1 MGTVVLSFI
10 KLSQIMIGCGCL
22 FKDNRFKGIT
32 KGDLR
37 KDLIAGITVGVVAI
51 PLGMAFAIASGVN
64 PEYGIYTTII
74 AGLIVALIG
83 GSHFQI
89 AGPTGAF
96 IPILLAIVLQ
106 YGYED
111 LLIAG
116 MLAGVMLI
124 IMSIFK
130 FGSLITY
137 IPRSVTIGFTSGIA
151 VIIFTGQL
159 ENFLGL
165 ENLEKKQY
173 FHENMLEI
181 IKNIGTT
188 NIYSII
194 IAIMGLFIIIFLPKL
209 APRAPVLLVALV
221 VPAILSVFIFPDKMA
236 TIGTAFGGIPQS
248 FPGLHFPE
256 VTIDKLLYLWGPA
269 FAIAM
274 LGGIESLLSAVVA
287 DGMTGKRHQSNK
299 ELFGQGVANIVTPF
313 FGGIPATGAIAR
325 TATNIKSGAVSPFS
339 GVFQSAFVLL
349 TLVLFA
355 PYASHIPLASMAPIL
370 MVVAFNMSEYK
381 TFGSILKLRTS
392 DSLVLVTTFLLT
404 VFVNLT
410 VAVPVGLLLA
420 MVSFIGRISQVLEVE
435 NITPNQYV
443 DDTSGDNIDDHVCPK
458 IASFTIRGPLFFGAA
473 DRFESTLSQ
482 SIHKRPVVL
491 ILKMRHVSMIDVT
504 GVSNLTTL
512 VKKFLKHNGTVM
524 VTELNETSLNMLK
537 KSGLY
542 DTIGKENVFSDTT
555 DAFNRALDLI
565 NTKKCP
571 YCSKGKEPNCRMFK
585 KLVPQQ
591 EKS

>member
-1 MGTVVLSFI
+1 M
-10 KLSQIMIGCGCL
+10 
-22 FKDNRFKGIT
+22 FKDDRFKRLT
-32 KGDLR
+32 VSDLR

-51 PLGMAFAIASGVN
+51 PLGMAFAIASGVS

-74 AGLIVALIG
+74 AGLIVALFG

-124 IMSIFK
+124 LMSIFK

-151 VIIFTGQL
+151 VIIFSGQL

-165 ENLEKKQY
+165 QNIEKKQY
-173 FHENMLEI
+173 FHENMLEL
-181 IKNIGTT
+181 IKNISTI
-188 NIYSII
+188 NFNSVII
-194 IAIMGLFIIIFLPKL
+194 GLLGLLIILLVPKFF
-209 APRAPVLLVALV
+209 PRVPVLLVALII
-221 VPAILSVFIFPDKMA
+221 PAIVSFLFFQGKVA
-236 TIGTAFGGIPQS
+236 TIGSAFGGISSSLPS
-248 FPGLHFPE
+248 FTFPE
-256 VTIDKLLYLWGPA
+256 ISFDKLLYLWQPA

-287 DGMTGKRHQSNK
+287 DGMTGKQHKSNR
-299 ELFGQGVANIVTPF
+299 ELFGQGLANIITPF

-325 TATNIKSGAVSPFS
+325 TATNIKSGAISPFS
-339 GVFQSAFVLL
+339 GIFQSIFVLT
-349 TLVLFA
+349 TLLLLA

-381 TFGSILKLRTS
+381 SFGSIVKLRTS

-410 VAVPVGLLLA
+410 IAVPIGLLLA
-420 MVSFIGRISQVLEVE
+420 MVSFVRRISNVLRVQDIMPVRFTDGE
-435 NITPNQYV
+435 NIV
-443 DDTSGDNIDDHVCPK
+443 KDDRMEYNCAK
-458 IASFTIRGPLFFGAA
+458 IASFTIHGPLFFGAA

-482 SIHKRPVVL
+482 SIHKRPTVL
-491 ILKMRHVSMIDVT
+491 ILKMRHVSLIDVT
-504 GVSNLTTL
+504 GEANLATF
-512 VKKFLKHNGTVM
+512 VKKFIKKKGTVLI
-524 VTELNETSLNMLK
+524 TELDKEPLEMLK
-537 KSGLY
+537 RSGLY
-542 DTIGKENVFSDTT
+542 DVIGSQNFFDDTT
-555 DAFNRALDLI
+555 DAINYALEVID
-565 NTKKCP
+565 TKKCP
-571 YCSKGKEPNCRMFK
+571 YCNKGPNEGCRVFK
-585 KLVPQQ
+585 KV
-591 EKS
+591 ENNHDISS

>member
-1 MGTVVLSFI
+1 M
-10 KLSQIMIGCGCL
+10 
-22 FKDNRFKGIT
+22 FKDNRFSGVT
-32 KGDLR
+32 KSDLR
-37 KDLIAGITVGVVAI
+37 NDVIAGITVGVVAI

-116 MLAGVMLI
+116 MLAGIMLV
-124 IMSIFK
+124 IMGIFK

-165 ENLEKKQY
+165 ENIAKKQY

-181 IKNIGTT
+181 IKQIGTT

-194 IAIMGLFIIIFLPKL
+194 IAILGLLIIIFLPKL
-209 APRAPVLLVALV
+209 FPRAPVLLIALV
-221 VPAILSVFIFPDKMA
+221 IPAVLSVIIFPGKLA

-248 FPGLHFPE
+248 LPSFVFPNITF
-256 VTIDKLLYLWGPA
+256 DKLLYLWGPA

-299 ELFGQGVANIVTPF
+299 ELVGQGIANIVTPF

-339 GVFQSAFVLL
+339 GVFQSIFVLL

-355 PYASHIPLASMAPIL
+355 PYASHVPLASMAPIL

-381 TFGSILKLRTS
+381 TFASMLRLRTS
-392 DSLVLVTTFLLT
+392 DSLVLVTTFILT

-410 VAVPVGLLLA
+410 VAVPIGLLLA
-420 MVSFIGRISQVLEVE
+420 MVSFVRRISQVLEVE
-435 NITPNQYV
+435 SITPDTYVSDASNNQYA
-443 DDTSGDNIDDHVCPK
+443 CPK

-473 DRFESTLSQ
+473 DRFESTLSN
-482 SIHKRPVVL
+482 SIHKRPSVL

-504 GVSNLTTL
+504 GVTNLATF
-512 VKKFLKHNGTVM
+512 VHKFLKHGGTVM
-524 VTELNETSLNMLK
+524 VTELNEDGLDMLQ

-542 DTIGKENVFSDTT
+542 DTIGADNFYSDTT
-555 DAFNRALDLI
+555 DAIDKALDLI
-565 NTKKCP
+565 TTRKCP
-571 YCSKGKEPNCRMFK
+571 YCSKRSDGKCQMYK
-585 KLVPQQ
+585 KVATEQIDD
-591 EKS
+591 S

>member
-1 MGTVVLSFI
+1 ML
-10 KLSQIMIGCGCL
+10 
-22 FKDNRFKGIT
+22 KDNRFKNIT
-32 KGDLR
+32 KHHLR
-37 KDLIAGITVGVVAI
+37 NDLIAGITVGVVAI

-116 MLAGVMLI
+116 MLAGVMLVL
-124 IMSIFK
+124 MSIFK

-165 ENLEKKQY
+165 ENIEKKQY
-173 FHENMLEI
+173 FHENMFEL
-181 IKNIGTT
+181 IKHIGTI

-194 IAIMGLFIIIFLPKL
+194 IAILGLLMIMFIPKL
-209 APRAPVLLVALV
+209 FPRAPVLLVALV
-221 VPAILSVFIFPDKMA
+221 VPAILSVLIFPGKVA
-236 TIGTAFGGIPQS
+236 TIGTAFGGIPQALPD
-248 FPGLHFPE
+248 FQLPHI
-256 VTIDKLLYLWGPA
+256 TIEKLLYLWGPA

-287 DGMTGKRHQSNK
+287 DGMTGKRHQSNR

-325 TATNIKSGAVSPFS
+325 TATNIKSGAVSPYS
-339 GVFQSAFVLL
+339 GVFQSGFVLL
-349 TLVLFA
+349 TLLLFA
-355 PYASHIPLASMAPIL
+355 PLASSIPLASMAPIL

-381 TFGSILKLRTS
+381 TFGSILKLGNS
-392 DSLVLVTTFLLT
+392 DSLVLVTTFILT

-420 MVSFIGRISQVLEVE
+420 MVSFVRRISQVLEVE
-435 NITPNQYV
+435 NITPERYADKENSTGSDEYL
-443 DDTSGDNIDDHVCPK
+443 CPK

-473 DRFESTLSQ
+473 DRFETTLSS
-482 SIHKRPVVL
+482 SIRKRPAVL
-491 ILKMRHVSMIDVT
+491 ILKMRHVSIIDVT
-504 GVSNLTTL
+504 GVTNLSTF
-512 VKKFLKHNGTVM
+512 VNKFMKRGGTVM
-524 VTELNETSLNMLK
+524 VSELNGDGLTMLEQT
-537 KSGLY
+537 GLY
-542 DTIGKENVFSDTT
+542 NKIGSEFFFSRTS
-555 DAFNRALDLI
+555 DAINHALDII

-571 YCSKGKEPNCRMFK
+571 YCSKGPDQKCRMFR
-585 KLVPQQ
+585 KLETEQRENVDQQ
-591 EKS
+591 

>member
-1 MGTVVLSFI
+1 M
-10 KLSQIMIGCGCL
+10 
-22 FKDNRFKGIT
+22 FKDDRFKGIT
-32 KGDLR
+32 AGDLR

-51 PLGMAFAIASGVN
+51 PLGMAFAIASGVS

-74 AGLIVALIG
+74 AGLIVAVFG

-124 IMSIFK
+124 LMSIFK

-151 VIIFTGQL
+151 VIIFSGQL
-159 ENFLGL
+159 ENFFGL
-165 ENLEKKQY
+165 ENIEKKQY

-181 IKNIGTT
+181 IRNFHTV
-188 NIYSII
+188 NMYSII
-194 IAIMGLFIIIFLPKL
+194 IALIGLFIIIFVPKFF
-209 APRAPVLLVALV
+209 PRVPVLLVALII
-221 VPAILSVFIFPDKMA
+221 PALISVLVFPGKMA
-236 TIGTAFGGIPQS
+236 TIGSAFGGISQS
-248 FPGLHFPE
+248 FPGFSFPNITFE
-256 VTIDKLLYLWGPA
+256 KLLYLWQPA

-287 DGMTGKRHQSNK
+287 DGMTGKQHKSNK
-299 ELFGQGVANIVTPF
+299 ELFGQGLANIVTPF

-325 TATNIKSGAVSPFS
+325 TATNIKSGAVSPYS
-339 GVFQSAFVLL
+339 GIFQSVFVLL
-349 TLVLFA
+349 TLLLFA

-381 TFGSILKLRTS
+381 TFSSILKLRTS

-410 VAVPVGLLLA
+410 VAVPIGLLLA
-420 MVSFIGRISQVLEVE
+420 MVSFVRRISGVLEVQ
-435 NITPNQYV
+435 NIKPDQITEHEMKAKKAEY
-443 DDTSGDNIDDHVCPK
+443 ICPE
-458 IASFTIRGPLFFGAA
+458 IASFTVHGPLFFGAA
-473 DRFESTLSQ
+473 DRFESTLSS
-482 SIHKRPVVL
+482 SIRKRPKVL

-504 GVSNLTTL
+504 GESNLSTF
-512 VKKFLKHNGTVM
+512 VKKFIKRNGTVLI
-524 VTELNETSLNMLK
+524 TELDEDPLEMLK
-537 KSGLY
+537 RSGLY
-542 DTIGKENVFSDTT
+542 DFIGKENFFSDTT
-555 DAFNRALDLI
+555 DAINYALQLI
-565 NTKKCP
+565 DVKKCP
-571 YCSKGKEPNCRMFK
+571 YCSKHPEQGCRVFK
-585 KLVPQQ
+585 KVEVNHV
-591 EKS
+591 EKSVQ